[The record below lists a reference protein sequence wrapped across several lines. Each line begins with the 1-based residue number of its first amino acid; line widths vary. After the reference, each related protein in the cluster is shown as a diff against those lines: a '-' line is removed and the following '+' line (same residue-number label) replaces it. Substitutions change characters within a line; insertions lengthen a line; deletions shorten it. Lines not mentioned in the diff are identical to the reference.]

1 MDRTWYVFGF
11 QGRIN
16 RARCWLAGLIILCWM
31 ACLVML
37 MEAVTYFV
45 SGKTVAFGFDLNDI
59 FRVVDPD
66 SFRALSSTDLVSLL
80 FQIIGTPLFLW
91 VYLATSIKRL
101 HDRDKSGW
109 WMVPFFVAPGLCSQ
123 FADRLGDTIVAMLIG
138 AAAVA
143 FSIWGI
149 VEMYFRK
156 GTKGPNRFGSDPLA
170 PVAAADTRPAWDQH
184 DELEFVPHGAGPSA
198 GAHVKRG
205 P

>member
-1 MDRTWYVFGF
+1 MDWTWYIFGF

-16 RARCWLAGLIILCWM
+16 RAKCWLAGLIILCWM
-31 ACLVML
+31 GFLIAL

-45 SGKTVAFGFDLNDI
+45 SGTTVAFGFNLNDI
-59 FRVVDPD
+59 FRVVDPAW
-66 SFRALSSTDLVSLL
+66 FRALSSTDLVSLL
-80 FQIIGTPLFLW
+80 FQMVGTPLFLW

-109 WMVPFFVAPGLCSQ
+109 WMVPFFVAPGVYSQ
-123 FADRLGDTIVAMLIG
+123 FADRLGDTMVAMLIG
-138 AAAVA
+138 AAAVV

-156 GTKGPNRFGSDPLA
+156 GTKGPNRLGSDPLA
-170 PVAAADTRPAWDQH
+170 PVPAADARPPWDQY
-184 DELEFVPHGAGPSA
+184 DELEFVPHAAGPSA
-198 GAHVKRG
+198 GPHVKRG

>member
-1 MDRTWYVFGF
+1 MDWTWYIFGF

-16 RARCWLAGLIILCWM
+16 RAKCWLAGLIILCWM
-31 ACLVML
+31 AFLIML

-45 SGKTVAFGFDLNDI
+45 SGTTVAFGFNLNDI
-59 FRVVDPD
+59 FRVVDPAW
-66 SFRALSSTDLVSLL
+66 FRALSSTDLVSLL
-80 FQIIGTPLFLW
+80 FQMVGTPLFLW
-91 VYLATSIKRL
+91 VYMATSIKRL

-109 WMVPFFVAPGLCSQ
+109 WMVPFFVAPGLYGQ
-123 FADRLGDTIVAMLIG
+123 FADRLGDTIVATLIG
-138 AAAVA
+138 AAAVV

-156 GTKGPNRFGSDPLA
+156 GTNGPNRFGSDPLA
-170 PVAAADTRPAWDQH
+170 PVPAADARPAWDQS
-184 DELEFVPHGAGPSA
+184 DELEFVPHSAGPSA